1 MSLYTCRLLIS
12 IYQGKHKHWII
23 TRFSHRGIEHI
34 VDFTTFLP
42 DSVST
47 PIRRFRDH
55 LTAHLASHKWVCKW
69 QKCVLAAEDNYS
81 ETPEC
86 GGIIPNTQ
94 QTDQHA
100 RSHLPCF
107 ASWSFVRQ
115 RGRNA
120 QATFCHR
127 LTFCPHS
134 FVPLSDVHGAAL
146 NKSFARETKVSCL
159 HFLTQSARHLVLKR
173 QTRFSRAENFTHTHS
188 WC

>member
-23 TRFSHRGIEHI
+23 TRFSHSGIEHI

-55 LTAHLASHKWVCKW
+55 LTAHLASRKWVCKG

-100 RSHLPCF
+100 PLYDFST
-107 ASWSFVRQ
+107 RQ
-115 RGRNA
+115 ES
-120 QATFCHR
+120 
-127 LTFCPHS
+127 LTMFRELKFCPPERQKRAGHL
-134 FVPLSDVHGAAL
+134 LSP
-146 NKSFARETKVSCL
+146 S
-159 HFLTQSARHLVLKR
+159 HFLSPQIRSPFRR
-173 QTRFSRAENFTHTHS
+173 TRCGSK
-188 WC
+188 